1 MYNDLFSIGG
11 IEIKGYG
18 LMIGIGMF
26 ASLYLAEQRAKKRNM
41 NSDIIFSIFFT
52 VVIFGFISAKLLY
65 YITIFDKIMVN
76 PSLLFDIGSGY
87 VVYGGIIGGTLAGY
101 IYCRKLKVDFLQYA
115 DIAMPSVFLAQGFG
129 RIGCFLA
136 GCCYGAETSSF
147 FSITF
152 HNSSLAPNNV
162 ALIPTQIYSS
172 LFDFAACALLIYL
185 ASKQLR
191 KGQVTCLYLII
202 YSIGRFIIEFFRGD
216 LERGAVGSLSTS
228 QFISIFVLI
237 SGVIMYIYLKKKDS
251 QTHKS

>member
-18 LMIGIGMF
+18 LMIGIGMI
-26 ASLYLAEQRAKKRNM
+26 AAVYLAEQRAKKRNM
-41 NSDIIFSIFFT
+41 NHDVIFSIFFV

-65 YITIFDKIMVN
+65 YITIFDQIIAN
-76 PSLLFDIGSGY
+76 PSLLLDIGSGY
-87 VVYGGIIGGTLAGY
+87 VVYGGIIGGALAGY
-101 IYCRKLKVDFLQYA
+101 VYCKKQKLDFLQYA

-147 FSITF
+147 LSITF
-152 HNSSLAPNNV
+152 HNSALAPNGV

-185 ASKQLR
+185 SSKQLK

-216 LERGAVGSLSTS
+216 LERGYVGQLSTS

-237 SGVIMYIYLKKKDS
+237 AGIAMYIYLRKKDS
-251 QTHKS
+251 QQS